1 MAASGTPSVAVYC
14 LGGFSMTVDGRP
26 VEQLRAGK
34 TRSLFQYLLVNRGRV
49 VLREQL
55 YEVLWPGVEWSPD
68 SSRLKVAVHTLRQL
82 LKNHGASVRV
92 LHRDFGYV
100 LLAENIWI
108 DYEEFE
114 AWFDAARAADARGD
128 IDFALRLYRKCV
140 GFYRGDFLAGETA
153 QWVNEHREWTRAI
166 ALRAMNRLRVEAL
179 SKDSYDE
186 VVLWCRRILDL
197 DAYHEE
203 TYQMLMWVHGRSGEL
218 ASVSSWYQ
226 LCCRRLREELDVEPA
241 AATERIYAMAM
252 RGELRP
258 GSPPPRPQVTAVP
271 IEQNRARRVPAGA
284 PSGPSGPTGPFRA
297 GRAYRTG

>member
-1 MAASGTPSVAVYC
+1 MAASEPSSVAVYS

-34 TRSLFQYLLVNRGRV
+34 TRSLFQYLLVNRGQV

-55 YEVLWPGVEWSPD
+55 YDVLWPGVEWSPE
-68 SSRLKVAVHTLRQL
+68 SSRLKVAVHTLRRL
-82 LKNHGASVRV
+82 LKNTGASIRV

-100 LLAENIWI
+100 LLADHIWV

-179 SKDSYDE
+179 SKSSYDE

-197 DAYHEE
+197 DPYHEE

-218 ASVSSWYQ
+218 ASVGSWYQ

-241 AATERIYAMAM
+241 PATERIYAMAM
-252 RGELRP
+252 RGDLRP
-258 GSPPPRPQVTAVP
+258 GSQPPRPPAPVP
-271 IEQNRARRVPAGA
+271 IDQNRTRRT
-284 PSGPSGPTGPFRA
+284 PTTATQSGPFRT